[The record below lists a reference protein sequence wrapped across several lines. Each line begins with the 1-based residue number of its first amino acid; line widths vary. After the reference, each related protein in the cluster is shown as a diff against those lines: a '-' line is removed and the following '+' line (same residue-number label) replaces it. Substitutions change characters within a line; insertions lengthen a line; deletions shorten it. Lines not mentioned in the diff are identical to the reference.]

1 MKKTITEWLD
11 ELPDGIKELALT
23 NQKEFTKTASD
34 VPNAL
39 RLAFPWESSPQGRD
53 FWLKVYNDPQLTSD
67 FQKEE
72 REWIK
77 HATATQLEYRYG
89 PLGRATEVTPSKA
102 HPHYAKMK
110 EYLEDAAETHEPWT
124 RWHYR
129 RSQNEDWRPVRMYHP
144 AWVHNYEYERIPAPP
159 KTININGFEVPE
171 PCRVNLTK
179 GETYFL
185 VSTSDKETQES
196 EWDDDK
202 HDIRWLRAGLIH
214 KTREAAELH
223 LKALLSFTAVDN

>member
-77 HATATQLEYRYG
+77 HATATQLEDRYG

-110 EYLEDAAETHEPWT
+110 EYLEDAAETHEPWK
-124 RWHYR
+124 RWR
-129 RSQNEDWRPVRMYHP
+129 TVNNKGKLVNLSDHP
-144 AWVHNYEYERIPAPP
+144 EWSLLNRYERIPAPP
-159 KTININGFEVPE
+159 KTININGFKVLE
-171 PCRVNLTK
+171 PCRIALAK
-179 GETYFL
+179 DETYYL
-185 VSTSDKETQES
+185 VSTPDGEIQTGR
-196 EWDDDK
+196 WDGGWR
-202 HDIRWLRAGLIH
+202 DIKWLKAGLIH
-214 KTREAAELH
+214 RTREAAELH
-223 LKALLSFTAVDN
+223 LKALLSFTTINN